1 MAMDFTT
8 IQRLEKAR
16 REAKLSPTVRLTGGR
31 KKVAKLLKRLNS
43 IKNIGGSEEVGQEN
57 SGLQQTRDQD
67 DAINHAP
74 DAGISF
80 GREEEIAKFSPSR
93 TSSVTTP
100 GGMRTPLRKTMER
113 AASHPSS
120 AHDQNYQDLF
130 SAIPPSSNLV
140 TQTSNSTSMQCYAQ
154 NLPSAYATVTPA
166 KMRTEPASSNTPMV
180 RFQTPD
186 YNLIPQSSYSVPMK
200 STGDYRTEEPSHVV
214 PLTSISAPMQYYAQ
228 DSSAPSSV
236 YNSAAKVRTEP
247 ISSNTPM
254 VQFQNNIVRHD
265 SVSYS
270 THSAVQNMARH
281 SVPHSTQSVQN
292 MARQSFNAEP
302 LSTHSVSMKDTR
314 EYRNDAIGNNG
325 SSTLVPFPSAVMSTS
340 VVLSNQTPS
349 QWGIGGNFTKEQQQ
363 PYNMDILS
371 NKNLGYKKELFRNA
385 PTYSNEDKA
394 SSQWGL
400 RHNFPKQDQAYQ
412 GLKKV
417 AIQNDPVLSKER
429 TTPSQWGIGETPTKQ
444 QEQYQLNARNQK
456 TFDVKKEQILK
467 KPPSEKAADSFWA
480 EIDAVHS
487 VMPSGIAKPTMKAS
501 SGKYHEQ
508 QQHIQ
513 SKTIFSQLQSQPQLN
528 SEQPHTESKQDG
540 EYQQYVSIF
549 RGPNQ
554 VNSSQNVVS
563 TAKVHFNPEPAT
575 INMDQMH
582 STDYNMTNKAIVD
595 ESMSNNMIS
604 TNYVLSSAMLP
615 ERNISLPSPASF
627 GLHRPMVMQEFQQ
640 QVTPVATNVTT
651 LRQEE
656 TPLNQQINSEIPHTR
671 LTMENAYNINVSH
684 LNIGSGNDPSSLNVS
699 PEGVSLPMV
708 SPILA
713 NSERSSMAAPS
724 SGKSGRK
731 KINKWLKNTLATV
744 AANVT
749 GSGGEEVESTPT
761 DPRDHHIPI
770 PDLFDDE
777 GDPCANEVTE
787 EEEPMAHSKRKSR
800 SPHKKSRRNNS
811 DRTPST
817 EIVLRSC
824 EIEPSKHQIQI
835 PGADEFYMHTKICS
849 VMENYSKVVHDFD
862 FSSIVGLSRV
872 ALQSKFGPVR
882 AITPGGSAMTQ
893 DPRRP
898 IIASLLACSDDLVV
912 EGFFHRRKTPTA
924 LSLEGT
930 SISEAS
936 CETSTCGSLDGPL
949 DSEIPSTNAGIDQED
964 GVQVAVFSSQNKRQF
979 IVCFRGN
986 DEQQNEPVKGKPKL
1000 KEVTG
1005 GVSMLHPSQ
1014 PHAVSPIFRNA
1025 YFSHKLETKVFNL
1038 LNDLATKNPFCE
1050 VVCTG
1055 HSFGASL
1062 ATICAT
1068 RYAAMYPMMVVSCHA
1083 FGSPRVGGIDFRRFV
1098 NSLPNL
1104 KVIRIEHGKDPFVF
1118 MPYGAKWMHVGHT
1131 ITINP
1136 HAENSG
1142 KPGGISGVM
1151 SQGANNTSQRSL
1163 GGGGSPGCATATK
1176 GSLVLAYRFD
1186 EKREQSNFWIG
1197 QGSGAISKMIYG
1209 DQDRQIIEYVHSLE
1223 KFTHMGLTWVSKFVG
1238 EEGEGVRSGTGDEMR
1253 TVV

>member
-1 MAMDFTT
+1 MAMDLTT

-16 REAKLSPTVRLTGGR
+16 REAKLSPTVRLSGGR
-31 KKVAKLLKRLNS
+31 KKVKKLLKRLNS
-43 IKNIGGSEEVGQEN
+43 IKNIGGSEGVRQDN

-67 DAINHAP
+67 DAVNHAP

-93 TSSVTTP
+93 TSSVTAP

-120 AHDQNYQDLF
+120 AHDQNYQDMF
-130 SAIPPSSNLV
+130 SATPPSSHLV
-140 TQTSNSTSMQCYAQ
+140 TQTSNSTSMQYHAQ
-154 NLPSAYATVTPA
+154 KLPSAYATATPS
-166 KMRTEPASSNTPMV
+166 KLRTEPVSSNTPNV

-186 YNLIPQSSYSVPMK
+186 YNLIQQSSYSVPMK
-200 STGDYRTEEPSHVV
+200 STGEHRNDEPSHVV
-214 PLTSISAPMQYYAQ
+214 PLTSISTPMQYYAQ

-236 YNSAAKVRTEP
+236 YNAAAKVRAEP

-254 VQFQNNIVRHD
+254 IQFQNNIVRHD
-265 SVSYS
+265 SVPHS
-270 THSAVQNMARH
+270 THSAVQNIARH
-281 SVPHSTQSVQN
+281 NFCSVPHSTQSVQN

-302 LSTHSVSMKDTR
+302 LSTHSVSMKDTG
-314 EYRNDAIGNNG
+314 EYKNDAIGNNG
-325 SSTLVPFPSAVMSTS
+325 SSMLAPFPSAVMSTS

-363 PYNMDILS
+363 PCNMGILS
-371 NKNLGYKKELFRNA
+371 NKHLG
-385 PTYSNEDKA
+385 
-394 SSQWGL
+394 
-400 RHNFPKQDQAYQ
+400 HNFPKQDQVYQ
-412 GLKKV
+412 GLKTE
-417 AIQNDPVLSKER
+417 ATQNDPILSKEK
-429 TTPSQWGIGETPTKQ
+429 TNPSQWGIGGTFTKQ
-444 QEQYQLNARNQK
+444 QEQYQLNTRNQK
-456 TFDVKKEQILK
+456 NFDVKKEQILK
-467 KPPSEKAADSFWA
+467 KPTSEKAADSFWA

-487 VMPSGIAKPTMKAS
+487 ATPSGIVKPIMKAS

-508 QQHIQ
+508 QQHNQ
-513 SKTIFSQLQSQPQLN
+513 SKTIFSQIQLPPQLN
-528 SEQPHTESKQDG
+528 SGQPHTERKQDG
-540 EYQQYVSIF
+540 EYQQYVSIY

-554 VNSSQNVVS
+554 VNSLQNVVS
-563 TAKVHFNPEPAT
+563 TAKVHFNPEP
-575 INMDQMH
+575 DQMH

-651 LRQEE
+651 IRQEE

-684 LNIGSGNDPSSLNVS
+684 LNIGSRNDPSNLSVS

-713 NSERSSMAAPS
+713 NSERSSMAVPS
-724 SGKSGRK
+724 PGKSGRK

-749 GSGGEEVESTPT
+749 GSGGEEVESAPT

-777 GDPCANEVTE
+777 GDPCANEVTGE
-787 EEEPMAHSKRKSR
+787 EESMAHSKRKSR

-811 DRTPST
+811 ERTPST

-898 IIASLLACSDDLVV
+898 IITSLLACSDDLVV
-912 EGFFHRRKTPTA
+912 EGFFHRRETPTA
-924 LSLEGT
+924 LSLERT

-949 DSEIPSTNAGIDQED
+949 DSEIPSTNTGIDQED

-1025 YFSHKLETKVFNL
+1025 YFSHKLEAKVFNL

-1163 GGGGSPGCATATK
+1163 GGGSSPGCAMVTK